1 MNAPETRPAWFVLTQ
16 NWVSLVGVFL
26 VTTAGISWLF
36 VLPLQIRGHVDNPYI
51 GIIVFLILPIIFF
64 IGLALVPIGIYLGK
78 RRIRQGLAEAT
89 FDRRAALRRVAL
101 FFGITTL
108 VNLLIGTQVTYR
120 AVEHMETPQFC
131 GGTCHTMHPEFAAY
145 RNSPHSRVEC
155 VECHVAPGAAGWI
168 SSKAAGLRQLV
179 ETVLNTTPKPIPSAI
194 ESDRLIPARETCE
207 NCHWPQKFAGVTLR
221 VINKYAE
228 DEANTRTQTVLLM

>member
-1 MNAPETRPAWFVLTQ
+1 MPMNAPESRPAWFVLTQ

-51 GIIVFLILPIIFF
+51 GIIVFLILPIIFLA
-64 IGLALVPIGIYLGK
+64 GLALIPIGIYISRK
-78 RRIRQGLAEAT
+78 RIRRGLAERA
-89 FDRRAALRRVAL
+89 FDRKAALQRLAW

-108 VNLLIGTQVTYR
+108 ANVLIGTQVTYR

-131 GGTCHTMHPEFAAY
+131 GATCHTMHPEFAAY

-155 VECHVAPGAAGWI
+155 VECH
-168 SSKAAGLRQLV
+168 R
-179 ETVLNTTPKPIPSAI
+179 
-194 ESDRLIPARETCE
+194 DR
-207 NCHWPQKFAGVTLR
+207 
-221 VINKYAE
+221 
-228 DEANTRTQTVLLM
+228 D